1 MTEVISFVKKENT
14 FYYEIKHM
22 NRELKVSFPKTN
34 VVYGNAPYMGDIILK
49 EGENELGRITW
60 YGIKNVL
67 DNNKDALEKEITLKN
82 LSKWDLH
89 DILGAI
95 KTYETNYKTRNLSI
109 GMYNDL
115 SNVAGAVYYLINKF

>member
-1 MTEVISFVKKENT
+1 
-14 FYYEIKHM
+14 
-22 NRELKVSFPKTN
+22 
-34 VVYGNAPYMGDIILK
+34 MGDIILK
-49 EGENELGRITW
+49 EGEAELGRITW

-67 DNNKDALEKEITLKN
+67 DNNKDALENEITLKR

-95 KTYETNYKTRNLSI
+95 KKYETNYKTRNLSI